1 MIRWVAP
8 LLGSMGC
15 VPECHIINRQ
25 MAHTSN
31 VDMIFHQMHVVC
43 VSFDVF
49 EDNSNFHRCE
59 EKGSWI

>member
-1 MIRWVAP
+1 MVIRWVAP
-8 LLGSMGC
+8 LLGSMGF

-31 VDMIFHQMHVVC
+31 VDMIFHQMHEVC

-49 EDNSNFHRCE
+49 CRAP
-59 EKGSWI
+59 K